1 MKAVIYARMGRAEQS
16 GNEQKAEKEI
26 EMLEKIFDS
35 ERVGYAY
42 LYPRDGGA
50 RQDSMI
56 STTPENIANY
66 IGSHMYDAQKIIITD
81 MCDRL
86 VLDTCGCFIDSCP
99 NQKLCRDIIPFLAP
113 IQMGEKEAGE
123 VLEVSMDVANEYFA
137 AEDEAVTMAEISMQ

>member
-1 MKAVIYARMGRAEQS
+1 MRKEDMEMIAR
-16 GNEQKAEKEI
+16 
-26 EMLEKIFDS
+26 IFDS

-50 RQDSMI
+50 RQESMI

-66 IGSHMYDAQKIIITD
+66 IGSHMFEAEKMVITD

-86 VLDTCGCFIDSCP
+86 VLDTCGYFLNNCP
-99 NQKLCRDIIPFLAP
+99 DQNFCKEIHPFLIP

-123 VLEVSMDVANEYFA
+123 VLGIDRDVSDEYFA
-137 AEDEAVTMAEISMQ
+137 AEDEAVTMAELSMP